1 MRQSVLHRLLRNRLT
16 MRYLPFYRRYP
27 FSSPVSI
34 VSADKRGCVDL
45 ELGIFYN
52 RVPKAANSSV
62 VVNLAQQKLGYEI
75 ESKPAKCLFRRPSSL
90 SNREMAGFGS
100 LYRFTFVRNP
110 YVRVLSAYL
119 DKIERKAA
127 QGNGKAISFSEFLRQ
142 LERGDLYRNAHWA
155 PQASL
160 LLLPVTEY
168 DFIGRVESLE
178 RDLAAVL
185 ATLQGRPGDR
195 PPRSALGNWTG
206 AGGRLAQYY
215 DDDSLAIV
223 RRLYARDFEAFG
235 YEPAIDLQPA

>member
-1 MRQSVLHRLLRNRLT
+1 MGRSALHRLLRNRLT
-16 MRYLPFYRRYP
+16 MSHLPFYRRYP

-34 VSADKRGCVDL
+34 ASADKRGCVDL
-45 ELGIFYN
+45 GLGVFYN

-62 VVNLAQQKLGYEI
+62 VVNLAQQKLGHEI
-75 ESKPAKCLFRRPSSL
+75 ESKPAKRIFRRPSSL
-90 SNREMAGFGS
+90 SREEMAGFDS

-127 QGNGKAISFSEFLRQ
+127 HGGRAVSFLEFLRR
-142 LERGDLYRNAHWA
+142 LERGELYRNAHWA

-185 ATLQGRPGDR
+185 EILQGRPGDR
-195 PPRSALGNWTG
+195 TPRSALGNWTG

-215 DDDSLAIV
+215 DDASLALV
-223 RRLYARDFEAFG
+223 RRLYARDFEVFG

>member
-1 MRQSVLHRLLRNRLT
+1 MRTAPRGLLRNRLT

-34 VSADKRGCVDL
+34 ASADKRGCVDL

-62 VVNLAQQKLGYEI
+62 VVNLAQQKLEYEI
-75 ESKPAKCLFRRPSSL
+75 ESRPAKRIFRRPSSL
-90 SNREMAGFGS
+90 SREEMAGFDS

-119 DKIERKAA
+119 DKVQRKAA
-127 QGNGKAISFSEFLRQ
+127 HGRRAMSFPEFLRR
-142 LERGDLYRNAHWA
+142 LERGALYRNAHWA

-185 ATLQGRPGDR
+185 ATLQGGPVDR

-235 YEPAIDLQPA
+235 YELAIDLQPA